1 VQKPLPET
9 AQLPLT
15 WIDVD
20 KVPIQFVNNILGQVD
35 DFGDI
40 IIAFGQTTPPAL
52 TGTHEE
58 MLRQAERIA
67 YVPVRPVARFSMSRD
82 RLEQMID
89 FLTKT
94 LKMHDEALELRRRLK
109 EPGQT

>member
-1 VQKPLPET
+1 M

-20 KVPIQFVNNILGQVD
+20 KVPIQFVNNVLGQVD

-40 IIAFGQTTPPAL
+40 ILAFGQTTPPAL
-52 TGTHEE
+52 TGTDEE
-58 MLRQAERIA
+58 MRRQVERIA

-82 RLEQMID
+82 RLEQMIG
-89 FLTKT
+89 FLGAT
-94 LKMHDEALELRRRLK
+94 LKMHDDAVALRRRLNK
-109 EPGQT
+109 GDPK